1 MAKRRMFSL
10 DVIDTDMFLDMSVGS
25 QNLYFHLAMRADD
38 DGFVSSPKK
47 IIKITN
53 ATQNDYDILIA
64 KKFVIPFENGV
75 CVIKHWKLHN
85 LIQKDRYKKTI
96 YSEEMASI
104 SQDNNGVYNMYPE
117 CIQDVSKMEPQVR
130 LGKVRLGKGS
140 QEKVINTCE
149 NKFSQEIPEIIQLFK
164 DSLSPSLSFGN
175 KTQRKACEEM
185 IEKFGFDQ
193 TMQMAEKAI
202 SVQGLSYAPVVTTPH
217 QLYQKLGQLK
227 IYFQSE
233 KSKSQDF
240 INLNDY

>member
-1 MAKRRMFSL
+1 MFSL

-64 KKFVIPFENGV
+64 KQFVIPFETGV

-96 YSEEMASI
+96 YSEEMAI
-104 SQDNNGVYNMYPE
+104 VSQDDNGVYNMYPE
-117 CIQDVSKMEPQVR
+117 CIQDVSKLEPQVR
-130 LGKVRLGKGS
+130 LGKVSQGKVS
-140 QEKVINTCE
+140 QGKVINTCE
-149 NKFSQEIPEIIQLFK
+149 NKFSQEIPEIIKLFK

-175 KTQRKACEEM
+175 KTQRKACAEM
-185 IEKFGFDQ
+185 IEKFGFEQ

-202 SVQGLSYAPVVTTPH
+202 SVQGVAYAPVVTTPH

-227 IYFQSE
+227 IYFQSQ
-233 KSKSQDF
+233 KAKSQDF